1 MKLLIMPKSIDQI
14 ESLIEDIDGVI
25 VGIKDLSIN
34 QPAYFTLDEIKKI
47 NEIIKNNGKEI
58 FVSLNKNMFN
68 KDLKELTN
76 FLKEVDKLNI
86 DGIFFYDLS
95 ILNIAK
101 NINLK
106 TNLVWNQ
113 NYFVNN
119 YETCNYYYDKDIK
132 YGVISNE
139 ITKEEIEKLVKNTKM
154 NMFINVFGYQMMSY
168 SKRKLISNYFKF
180 IKNINLK
187 KYHKLIENDKTFI
200 IKEEK
205 YGTCFLSDYV
215 LCYVDYLN
223 YFNNIG
229 IKGIILNEDNIE
241 KDKFLNIIKIYKDSI
256 YSKDLNFNKIKQ
268 IVPNVSIGFLNKKT
282 IFKVKN

>member
-1 MKLLIMPKSIDQI
+1 MDIIIKAKSYKNLDKYI
-14 ESLIEDIDGVI
+14 EMGANAFLF
-25 VGIKDLSIN
+25 GINKFSIN
-34 QPAYFTLDEIKKI
+34 NLTNLNIRDLIRLKRKYKDIKI
-47 NEIIKNNGKEI
+47 YI
-58 FVSLNKNMFN
+58 SLNKNMFN

-187 KYHKLIENDKTFI
+187 KYHKLIENDRTFI

-268 IVPNVSIGFLNKKT
+268 IVPNISIGFLNKKT
-282 IFKVKN
+282 VFKVKN

>member
-1 MKLLIMPKSIDQI
+1 MDIIIKAKSYKNLDKYI
-14 ESLIEDIDGVI
+14 EMGANAFLF
-25 VGIKDLSIN
+25 GINKFSIN
-34 QPAYFTLDEIKKI
+34 NLTNLNIRD
-47 NEIIKNNGKEI
+47 IIKVKRKYKNIKI
-58 FVSLNKNMFN
+58 YISLNKNMFN

-187 KYHKLIENDKTFI
+187 KYHKLIENDRTFI

>member
-1 MKLLIMPKSIDQI
+1 MDIIIKAKSYKNLDKYI
-14 ESLIEDIDGVI
+14 EMGANAFLF
-25 VGIKDLSIN
+25 GINKFSIN
-34 QPAYFTLDEIKKI
+34 NLTNLNIRD
-47 NEIIKNNGKEI
+47 IIKVKRKYKNIKI
-58 FVSLNKNMFN
+58 YISLNKNMFN

-139 ITKEEIEKLVKNTKM
+139 ITKEEIEKLVKNTKDALEKDDNDEIKSASEELSKKVM
-154 NMFINVFGYQMMSY
+154 ELSSRIYQEQAAEAQKASENQEETEDKKDKKDNVKDAEF
-168 SKRKLISNYFKF
+168 
-180 IKNINLK
+180 
-187 KYHKLIENDKTFI
+187 
-200 IKEEK
+200 EEK
-205 YGTCFLSDYV
+205 
-215 LCYVDYLN
+215 
-223 YFNNIG
+223 
-229 IKGIILNEDNIE
+229 
-241 KDKFLNIIKIYKDSI
+241 
-256 YSKDLNFNKIKQ
+256 
-268 IVPNVSIGFLNKKT
+268 
-282 IFKVKN
+282 

>member
-1 MKLLIMPKSIDQI
+1 MDIIIKAKSYKNLDKYI
-14 ESLIEDIDGVI
+14 EMGANAFLF
-25 VGIKDLSIN
+25 GINKFSIN
-34 QPAYFTLDEIKKI
+34 NLTNLNIRD
-47 NEIIKNNGKEI
+47 IIKVKRKYKNIKI
-58 FVSLNKNMFN
+58 YISLNKNMFN

-101 NINLK
+101 KINLK

-168 SKRKLISNYFKF
+168 SKRKLISNYFRF

-187 KYHKLIENDKTFI
+187 KYHKLIENDRTFI

-205 YGTCFLSDYV
+205 NGTCFLSDYV

-268 IVPNVSIGFLNKKT
+268 IVPNISIGFLNKKT
-282 IFKVKN
+282 VFKVKN